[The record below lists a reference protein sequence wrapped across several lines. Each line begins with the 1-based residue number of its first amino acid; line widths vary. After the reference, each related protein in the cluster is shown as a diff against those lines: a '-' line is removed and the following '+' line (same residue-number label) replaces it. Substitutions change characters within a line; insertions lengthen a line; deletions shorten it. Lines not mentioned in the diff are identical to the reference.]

1 MRESGAITLMH
12 FTPYAL
18 PAILALLIKIGMF
31 VYARYSKVHNLQTQL
46 FLLFLFCVAVQ
57 NLAEIQFFLMHEDG
71 FLRASDVG
79 RWWYGAAVLEL
90 AFLLHL
96 TFVVGTDWRASGENI
111 PTLGV
116 LLIYVPAIVIEILLW
131 STPLLVVDF
140 EPMSYT
146 VTQIPGPLYF
156 LFQLYVVGYLC
167 LAIGLLA
174 YGSRTLSSNFR
185 RRQSRFLLVGL
196 APFVGLAV
204 VIIALRFLGFRGFN
218 ATATLPFTVTFL
230 LVVTAYATHQYRLFD
245 IEFFLPWSKVRK
257 RKTAFYRRIQ
267 TLIAE
272 IAGMSTVQGIIH
284 SISEALHCPVALVG
298 GPTPSLA
305 IAGEAFGIARFPL
318 DELKKIDQIVVA
330 NEIVKA
336 MPSTHALMKRHKI
349 AAIVPFHPY
358 SQAAA
363 SWMLLGEAFSEQV
376 YSPLDFKTVET
387 LFARL
392 ADHFL
397 DNQLL
402 LRTQLAEAQREMDT
416 LHARLANA
424 WGQIEI
430 LRQQLAETAAE
441 NQQAFLKETATSSRD
456 ADRDEA
462 DTADPFAVARRSFE
476 EQVAEHEGRLIA
488 KTMDHCGGDASRAAD
503 LLGLPITTLHDKLR
517 QMANRESGPP
527 EPQVLFV

>member
-1 MRESGAITLMH
+1 MH

-18 PAILALLIKIGMF
+18 PAILALLIKIAMF

-57 NLAEIQFFLMHEDG
+57 NLAEIQFFLLHEDG
-71 FLRASDVG
+71 YLRASDVG
-79 RWWYGAAVLEL
+79 SWWYGAAVLEL

-96 TFVVGTDWRASGENI
+96 TFVVGTDWRDSGENI
-111 PTLGV
+111 PTVGV
-116 LLIYVPAIVIEILLW
+116 ALIYVPAIVIEILLW
-131 STPLLVVDF
+131 STRLLIVDF

-174 YGSRTLSSNFR
+174 HGSRTLSSKFR

-204 VIIALRFLGFRGFN
+204 VIIVLRFLGFRGFN

-257 RKTAFYRRIQ
+257 RKTAFYSRIQ
-267 TLIAE
+267 ALIAE
-272 IAGMSTVQGIIH
+272 IAGMSSVQRIIH

-330 NEIVKA
+330 NEIAKA

-349 AAIVPFHPY
+349 AAIVPFHPH

-392 ADHFL
+392 ADNFL

-402 LRTQLAEAQREMDT
+402 LRSQLLEAQREIDT
-416 LHARLANA
+416 LHARLAGA
-424 WGQIEI
+424 WDEI
-430 LRQQLAETAAE
+430 DSLRREL
-441 NQQAFLKETATSSRD
+441 FD
-456 ADRDEA
+456 AKSERQ
-462 DTADPFAVARRSFE
+462 TQDPAVFGHERIASALD
-476 EQVAEHEGRLIA
+476 AEHRHDAARGSVDESVTEYEMRLIA
-488 KTMDHCGGDASRAAD
+488 KTMDHCGGDVSRAAE
-503 LLGLPITTLHDKLR
+503 LLNLPKATLSKKLQ
-517 QMANRESGPP
+517 QMAEREADPA